1 MKVRVEGAITMFF
14 NNKNGIPQERL
25 KYVVYVCIVCDYRE
39 DKDEPNRTSL
49 IVGGDRINDPNNC
62 GTPTEDLLWQV
73 SSSLIAPYPH
83 RGKFFTVDIKT
94 YISIPHNRYRY
105 ISLKLADIP
114 EDIIEEY

>member
-62 GTPTEDLLWQV
+62 GTPTEDLL
-73 SSSLIAPYPH
+73 
-83 RGKFFTVDIKT
+83 
-94 YISIPHNRYRY
+94 
-105 ISLKLADIP
+105 
-114 EDIIEEY
+114 